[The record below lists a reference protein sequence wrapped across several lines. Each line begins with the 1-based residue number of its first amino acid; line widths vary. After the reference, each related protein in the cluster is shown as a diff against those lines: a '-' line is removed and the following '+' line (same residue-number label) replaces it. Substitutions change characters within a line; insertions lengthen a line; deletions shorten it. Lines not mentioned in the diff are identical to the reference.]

1 MIAGRYTYPIVARQA
16 TERLQRQDYGSLG
29 ISMLEKMHSTDLQ
42 GF

>member
-1 MIAGRYTYPIVARQA
+1 MEIEHQIA
-16 TERLQRQDYGSLG
+16 DGSLG